1 MAEVFLALQEGLG
14 GFEKLVVVKR
24 IFPHFCE
31 DEQFVRMFIDEARL
45 AASLSHPNVVHIQD
59 IRRDADGFFIVM
71 EYLSGETLAFLF
83 EQLEERA
90 QPIPVNIVCRVG
102 ADVAAG
108 LHHAHSATDDHGE
121 AAPIIHRDVTPSNI
135 IVCFNGV
142 TKLVDF
148 GVAKAERR
156 TEDSRPGTLK
166 GKLAYLSPEQVED
179 RPVDPR
185 TDVFQLGVVLHEML
199 TGKRL
204 FCGSGDHAIMKAIL
218 EQPIPAPS
226 ELNERV
232 PAALDRVVLGALER
246 DLDRRTGSA
255 DELRR
260 QLERVV
266 GELGATASQH
276 DVADWMR
283 SSFAS
288 REKKRLKIERESVAQ
303 MRSGRP
309 SSEMPA
315 ITAAFEDTAPVGGRS
330 GERTE
335 PSVVTILE
343 RPAHRTSDVEATPV
357 RRRSRAWI
365 AVVAAGVMTAAVV
378 LWLRPTQ
385 GARGASEP
393 RPPIAAAPP
402 DAGVTA
408 DRVLPVRAAVP
419 PDAGPTHF
427 AVQVV
432 TVPAGARIELDGR
445 EVGLGAWT
453 AELPLDGR
461 SHRLRVSAADHES
474 QTILF
479 RDAPPPET
487 IELAP
492 VARPALPRPPQRA
505 PRDAGAAT
513 SAPAQVPDARPLP
526 ARPKTDNL
534 DPWSR

>member
-45 AASLSHPNVVHIQD
+45 AASLSHPNVVQIQD

-71 EYLSGETLAFLF
+71 EYLSGETLGFLT
-83 EQLEERA
+83 ERLEERHET
-90 QPIPVNIVCRVG
+90 IPVPIACRIG

-108 LHHAHSATDDHGE
+108 LHHAHSTTDDEGE
-121 AAPIIHRDVTPSNI
+121 PAPIIHRDVTPSNI

-204 FCGSGDHAIMKAIL
+204 FTGSGEHAIMKAVL
-218 EQPIPAPS
+218 AQPIPRPGELAPA
-226 ELNERV
+226 V
-232 PAALDRVVLGALER
+232 PPALDEVVMAALER
-246 DLDRRTGSA
+246 QVDRRTASA

-260 QLERVV
+260 QLERVL
-266 GELGATASQH
+266 GELGAPSSQH
-276 DVADWMR
+276 DVADWIR
-283 SSFAS
+283 SSFA
-288 REKKRLKIERESVAQ
+288 RRHKKRLRIERESVAQ

-315 ITAAFEDTAPVGGRS
+315 ITAAFEDTAPVGGTS
-330 GERTE
+330 GEPTD
-335 PSVVTILE
+335 PSVVTVLE
-343 RPAHRTSDVEATPV
+343 RPGRASSISEPAPR
-357 RRRSRAWI
+357 RRRSSAAWI
-365 AVVAAGVMTAAVV
+365 AVLGAVAVTAALV
-378 LWLRPTQ
+378 LWLRPT
-385 GARGASEP
+385 RGAS
-393 RPPIAAAPP
+393 RPSRPAVTAPP
-402 DAGVTA
+402 DAGAVT
-408 DRVLPVRAAVP
+408 DRTMPAATLR
-419 PDAGPTHF
+419 DAGPRVF
-427 AVQVV
+427 AVELVA
-432 TVPAGARIELDGR
+432 VPAGARIELDGR
-445 EVGLGAWT
+445 EVGIGEWT
-453 AELPLDGR
+453 AELPVDGTT
-461 SHRLRVSAADHES
+461 HRLRVSAEGHET

-479 RDAPPPET
+479 RDAPPAST
-487 IELAP
+487 VELAP
-492 VARPALPRPPQRA
+492 IPVAPVTPPPVRR
-505 PRDAGAAT
+505 PRDAGPA
-513 SAPAQVPDARPLP
+513 SRGPAQVPDARPLP
-526 ARPKTDNL
+526 ARPRTDNL